1 MKTLHQIAAVIIVL
15 CHGSL
20 GDSGEVY
27 CKDAGIPECV
37 GSDCYEIPA
46 HNVIFSMGNNGTC
59 IGGPFTDSCAGMLG
73 GVHDGYSTAECD
85 KKAAYAMISG

>member
-1 MKTLHQIAAVIIVL
+1 MKTLQQIAAVIIVL

-37 GSDCYEIPA
+37 GSDCYENPA

-59 IGGPFTDSCAGMLG
+59 IGSPFADSCAEMLG
-73 GVHDGYSTAECD
+73 AYTMAIPQRSAA
-85 KKAAYAMISG
+85 KAAYAMISG

>member
-27 CKDAGIPECV
+27 CEDAGIPECV

-59 IGGPFTDSCAGMLG
+59 IGGPFADSYTEIRG
-73 GVHDGYSTAECD
+73 GVHDGYSTAEGG
-85 KKAAYAMISG
+85 KGN